1 MMICLA
7 LSGLGAEH
15 RTLYPRQVVRRLYSS
30 FAYGAPGLGLL
41 LLRLAAG
48 TGLIA
53 AGILTFRGDLPIV
66 LAMRYLLMIGTGV
79 LLLIGLWTPI
89 AGTLLALLGL
99 WQAFHYPAHRWT
111 CVLMGILGAALALL
125 GPGGWSVDA
134 RVFGWKEIRIPDP
147 RK

>member
-15 RTLYPRQVVRRLYSS
+15 RTLYPRHVVRRLYSS

-41 LLRLAAG
+41 LLSLAAG

-53 AGILTFRGDLPIV
+53 AGILTLRGDLPIV
-66 LAMRYLLMIGTGV
+66 LAMRYLLMIATGV

-89 AGTLLALLGL
+89 AGTLLAVHGL
-99 WQAFHYPAHRWT
+99 WQAFHSPAHRST
-111 CVLMGILGAALALL
+111 SVPMRILGAAPALL
-125 GPGGWSVDA
+125 GP
-134 RVFGWKEIRIPDP
+134 
-147 RK
+147 